1 MKRKTKFRNVT
12 FLLAICAGT
21 IAACTC
27 VLIIADKYHSAQS
40 KFNAHLQESQGWEAF
55 RRTKT
60 DYFKAHEEEANNSK
74 KNLEEAKSNFWVQ
87 RPKQELV
94 GIFALVGVGSA
105 LAGYLA
111 VWIVAMICYV
121 CVRTLFR
128 GLVFCIK
135 GKGSRGK
142 GSRGKGSRTRE
153 AISNSEST
161 ESTESTAEKLITLR

>member
-12 FLLAICAGT
+12 FLLAVCAST

-27 VLIIADKYHSAQS
+27 VLMTADKYQSAQS
-40 KFNAHLQESQGWEAF
+40 NFNAHLQESQGWEAC
-55 RRTKT
+55 RLTKP

-74 KNLEEAKSNFWVQ
+74 KNLEEAKSNFWVK

-94 GIFALVGVGSA
+94 GIFALFGVGSA

-111 VWIVAMICYV
+111 VWIVAMICYT

-128 GLVFCIK
+128 GLALCFG
-135 GKGSRGK
+135 GKGGKRARG
-142 GSRGKGSRTRE
+142 
-153 AISNSEST
+153 ALSNSQTVS
-161 ESTESTAEKLITLR
+161 IN